1 MRALRRRFLLSSCMV
16 VMLLTAAALTCGA
29 QAASQPVAPADDAA
43 AVQQIQA
50 VIDDYKKAVDK
61 LDLSVVR
68 RIWSSGPEVTFIH
81 PHGTEYG
88 LDQIIE
94 DVYGKAMGAYSKREL
109 LPESPQI
116 HVYGDTAWSEFSWTF
131 HATQKSDGKNVTSKG
146 RETQIYRKEN
156 GTWRIVHVHYS
167 GAQVTGT

>member
-1 MRALRRRFLLSSCMV
+1 MRALRGQFLSSFCIA
-16 VMLLTAAALTCGA
+16 VMLLTTALMCGA
-29 QAASQPVAPADDAA
+29 QTVSQPVASGDHAA

-50 VIDDYKKAVDK
+50 VINDYKKAVDT
-61 LDLSVVR
+61 LDLSIVR
-68 RIWSSGPEVTFIH
+68 KIWSSGPEVTFIH

-94 DVYGKAMGAYSKREL
+94 DVYGKAMGSYSKREL
-109 LPESPQI
+109 LPDNPQV
-116 HVYGDTAWSEFSWTF
+116 HVYGDTAWSEFAWTF
-131 HATQKSDGKNVTSKG
+131 RAVQKSDGKNVTSKG

-167 GAQVTGT
+167 GVQVSGT